1 MAGSV
6 PHPAGDR
13 NGRRGTGNRGIG
25 GWVSSGRGKNGR
37 QMTGASGAER
47 KSRNSTPYTRR
58 VGTGS
63 ALRNTRHRGGR
74 DRRGAGVRGGAFAKP
89 GKQPHAPE
97 GTAGRETKSYNNPM
111 HPKGGGPSR
120 YVRPEVRPDARPDVR
135 PGIRPVPFPRFPVSM
150 SPAPFAGPTDPVHA
164 ERCVL
169 RVEAGDPDIALTG
182 QDTTEKNKKRTLG

>member
-97 GTAGRETKSYNNPM
+97 RRGR
-111 HPKGGGPSR
+111 HGALRPSR

>member
-111 HPKGGGPSR
+111 HPKGGGGTARCARRGMSARRSAPMPAPMSALVSVLSR
-120 YVRPEVRPDARPDVR
+120 FRDSLFPCRLLRLRGPPIRFTQNGVSCALR
-135 PGIRPVPFPRFPVSM
+135 PGI
-150 SPAPFAGPTDPVHA
+150 PTLP
-164 ERCVL
+164 
-169 RVEAGDPDIALTG
+169 
-182 QDTTEKNKKRTLG
+182 